1 MPTEGFDE
9 ILSPI
14 KEDITKMD
22 TNYREAIS
30 AEELLAITLRFLAT
44 GDSFSTVGHSFR
56 VGFETVSQIVT
67 KKKIPQEAMDIC
79 LF

>member
-1 MPTEGFDE
+1 
-9 ILSPI
+9 
-14 KEDITKMD
+14 MD